1 MGRIC
6 LAVIYSL
13 NLAHSKI
20 FIYKYF
26 QNTWIFLKIVYNGIG
41 ILKKG
46 DDFLEELI
54 NQIVELD
61 NHAKEK
67 IRSIKDKEDN
77 IETYISETLE
87 KEKKKLDSRYVF
99 MKKNAEERFNN
110 KFAQEKER
118 LYKSKT

>member
-1 MGRIC
+1 M
-6 LAVIYSL
+6 
-13 NLAHSKI
+13 
-20 FIYKYF
+20 
-26 QNTWIFLKIVYNGIG
+26 
-41 ILKKG
+41 
-46 DDFLEELI
+46 EELI

-87 KEKKKLDSRYVF
+87 KEKKKLDSRFVF

-118 LYKSKT
+118 LDKSKTEELEKLRQKYSKQKDTILRNLVDSII

>member
-1 MGRIC
+1 M
-6 LAVIYSL
+6 
-13 NLAHSKI
+13 
-20 FIYKYF
+20 
-26 QNTWIFLKIVYNGIG
+26 
-41 ILKKG
+41 
-46 DDFLEELI
+46 EELI

-110 KFAQEKER
+110 KFAQEKEII
-118 LYKSKT
+118 